1 MTAGD
6 GKGLLAGIRVVDLS
20 SSWVGAHM
28 GLFFADQGAEVV
40 CVEPPGGSSLR
51 GSAAWAFLGRGK
63 HSVVADLARPEGV
76 QRARRL
82 ARAADVVVET
92 WRPGTAERMGLGY
105 DDLAAGNPGLVY
117 TSVSG
122 FGSKGPLAGLAG
134 YEALV
139 MAKLGFAVQFTSFT
153 PRGGPAY
160 CSVPYATFSAAHT
173 ALHGTLAALY
183 ERERSGLGQRVE
195 SSLAQGMAAQDPWRW
210 FLAFIA
216 RQYPEAYEA
225 AAPIGDDG
233 VPNHSFAFRLLVALS
248 SDGHWMQFSQV
259 SPHLFAAFLRALGL
273 DWMLDHPEWSS
284 VPEFDDRDRRQELWE
299 RMLTAVRSRTLAQW
313 NEVFDEDPDVW
324 AEVFR
329 HGAELLDHPQVVHD
343 GRVVSIEDPERGPVR
358 QPGPLVADRATGR
371 GCGGPP
377 PGLGCDA
384 VTASWEAAPRRP
396 VGSDAEASGAAP
408 LADVDAGASGTAPL
422 ADVNG
427 GASGVAPLAGVD
439 AGASGAAPLAG
450 VDAAASGAA
459 PLAGVAVVEFGTYY
473 AAPYAGAILADFGA
487 RVIKVESLAGE
498 PMRTIMGFPEAGA
511 AKSLQGKQSIAL
523 DLNTGEGRAVVHRL
537 VAGAD
542 IVMQSY
548 RAGAAARLGID
559 AASLQAV
566 NPDVVYVSSPGYGPG
581 GPCGHRPAFAPTI
594 GAGAGAGWRNVGP
607 AVDPSGQFDL
617 DGVKEASLRLGMATQ
632 VGGNADGC
640 SAVVVASAMLAG
652 LLGAR
657 RGNGTRHGGTTLA
670 TSMLTTMAH
679 VLCEDC
685 VVYEG
690 RPPTPAADP
699 ELYGLSAAYRLY
711 RAARGWVFLAAP
723 RDREWR
729 RLVEALDRLGVGAG
743 LASDARFADGAS
755 RTAHDG
761 ELAAELAA
769 IFSGRAAAEWER
781 DLAAA
786 GVGCVEVASEPFE
799 ALLLDD
805 REGSYGRAADLVVDV
820 EHPALGV
827 HPRLTALAHLSR
839 SPTVLGRGCLMGEHT
854 DLVLAELGYGPESIA
869 RLRAEGVVGG

>member
-1 MTAGD
+1 MSEGLPLVTAGN
-6 GKGLLAGIRVVDLS
+6 GAGLLSGIRVVDLS
-20 SSWVGAHM
+20 SSWVGAHI
-28 GLFFADQGAEVV
+28 GLFLADQGAEVV
-40 CVEPPGGSSLR
+40 CVEPPGGSALR
-51 GSAAWAFLGRGK
+51 GSAAWALLGRGK

-76 QRARRL
+76 EPVRRL
-82 ARAADVVVET
+82 ALAADVVVQT
-92 WRPGTAERMGLGY
+92 WRPGAAERLGLGY

-122 FGSKGPLAGLAG
+122 FGSKGPLAHLAG

-139 MAKLGFAVQFTSFT
+139 MAKLGFAAQFSSFT
-153 PRGGPAY
+153 PRPGPAY

-183 ERERSGLGQRVE
+183 ERERSGRGQHVE

-216 RQYPEAYEA
+216 RQYPEAYAA

-233 VPNHSFAFRLLVALS
+233 IPNHSFAFRLLVALS
-248 SDGHWMQFSQV
+248 ADGHWMQFSQV
-259 SPHLFAAFLRALGL
+259 SPRLFVAFMRALAL
-273 DWMLDHPEWSS
+273 DWMLDDPEWSA
-284 VPEFDDRDRRQELWE
+284 VPEIDDRGRRRELWE
-299 RMLTAVRSRTLAQW
+299 RMLTAVRSRTLAEWQQ
-313 NEVFDEDPDVW
+313 VFDDDPDVW

-343 GRVVSIEDPERGPVR
+343 ERVVCIEDPERGPVR
-358 QPGPLVADRATGR
+358 QPGPLVVGAGSGR
-371 GCGGPP
+371 VPSRPP

-384 VTASWEAAPRRP
+384 VTASWK
-396 VGSDAEASGAAP
+396 AAP
-408 LADVDAGASGTAPL
+408 LVPGTDADAGTDAGAAAGT
-422 ADVNG
+422 DTG
-427 GASGVAPLAGVD
+427 
-439 AGASGAAPLAG
+439 AGAGADTAAEAGGAAPLAG
-450 VDAAASGAA
+450 VT
-459 PLAGVAVVEFGTYY
+459 VVEFGTFY
-473 AAPYAGAILADFGA
+473 AAPFAGAILADYGA
-487 RVIKVESLAGE
+487 RVIKVESLEGE

-511 AKSLQGKQSIAL
+511 AKSLQGKQSIAV
-523 DLNTGEGRAVVHRL
+523 DLAADEGRAIAHRL

-548 RAGAAARLGID
+548 RAGVADRLGVD
-559 AASLQAV
+559 AATLRAV
-566 NPDVVYVSSPGYGPG
+566 NPSLVYVSSPGYGSG

-607 AVDPSGQFDL
+607 SVDPPGELDL
-617 DGVKEASLRLGMATQ
+617 EGVKEASLRLGMATQ

-640 SAVVVASAMLAG
+640 SALVVASAMLTG
-652 LLGAR
+652 LLGAHR
-657 RGNGTRHGGTTLA
+657 RNGAPQDATPQDATTLA

-690 RPPTPAADP
+690 RPPTPTADP
-699 ELYGLSAAYRLY
+699 ELHGLSAVYRLY

-723 RDREWR
+723 SSREWR
-729 RLVEALDRLGVGAG
+729 RLVEALDGLDVGAG
-743 LASDARFADGAS
+743 LASDSRFADPAS
-755 RTAHDG
+755 RSAHDD

-769 IFSGRAAAEWER
+769 VFAGRTAAEWER
-781 DLAAA
+781 KLAAA

-799 ALLLDD
+799 VLLLDD
-805 REGSYGRAADLVVDV
+805 REDSYGRAAELVADV
-820 EHPALGV
+820 EHPALGA

-839 SPTVLGRGCLMGEHT
+839 SPTVLGRGCLHGEHT
-854 DLVLAELGYGPESIA
+854 DLILAEMGYGSDSIA
-869 RLRAEGVVGG
+869 RLHAEGVVIDEGA

>member
-1 MTAGD
+1 MTVGN
-6 GKGLLAGIRVVDLS
+6 GPGLLSGIRVVDLS

-40 CVEPPGGSSLR
+40 CVEPPDGSTLR
-51 GSAAWAFLGRGK
+51 DSAAWPFLGRGK
-63 HSVVADLARPEGV
+63 HSVVIDLTAPEGA

-82 ARAADVVVET
+82 SLAADVVVQT
-92 WRPGTAERMGLGY
+92 WRPGTAERLGLGY
-105 DDLAAGNPGLVY
+105 DDLAAGNAGLVY

-122 FGSKGPLAGLAG
+122 FGPRGALAGLAG

-139 MAKLGFAVQFTSFT
+139 MAKLGFAVQFTAFT

-183 ERERSGLGQRVE
+183 ERERSGLGQHVE

-225 AAPIGDDG
+225 AEPIGDDG
-233 VPNHSFAFRLLVALS
+233 IPNHSFAFRLLVALS

-259 SPHLFAAFLRALGL
+259 SPHLFAAFMRALGL
-273 DWMLDHPEWSS
+273 DWMLDDPDWSTA
-284 VPEFDDRDRRQELWE
+284 PEFDDRDRRRELWE
-299 RMLTAVRSRTLAQW
+299 RMLTAVRSKTLAEWQ
-313 NEVFDEDPDVW
+313 EIFDEDPDVW

-329 HGAELLDHPQVVHD
+329 RGAELLDHPQIVHD
-343 GRVVSIEDPERGPVR
+343 DRVVSIDDPERGPVR
-358 QPGPLVADRATGR
+358 QPGPLVAGPGSGR
-371 GCGGPP
+371 RPSRP
-377 PGLGCDA
+377 APGLGSDT
-384 VTASWEAAPRRP
+384 VTASWEAAPRQP
-396 VGSDAEASGAAP
+396 VAEPAVTGS
-408 LADVDAGASGTAPL
+408 T
-422 ADVNG
+422 
-427 GASGVAPLAGVD
+427 APLAGVT
-439 AGASGAAPLAG
+439 
-450 VDAAASGAA
+450 
-459 PLAGVAVVEFGTYY
+459 VVEFGTYY

-487 RVIKVESLAGE
+487 RVIKVESLDGE
-498 PMRTIMGFPEAGA
+498 PMRMMMGFPEAGA

-523 DLNTGEGRAVVHRL
+523 DLATDEGRAIAHRL

-548 RAGAAARLGID
+548 RAGVDARLGVD

-566 NPDVVYVSSPGYGPG
+566 NPDVIYVSSPGYGAG

-607 AVDPSGQFDL
+607 TVDPADELDL

-640 SAVVVASAMLAG
+640 SAVVVASAMIAG
-652 LLGAR
+652 LLAAR
-657 RGNGTRHGGTTLA
+657 RGNGSRSGGTTLV

-679 VLCEDC
+679 VLCKDC
-685 VVYEG
+685 VAYEG
-690 RPPTPAADP
+690 RPPTPTADP
-699 ELYGLSAAYRLY
+699 ELHGLSAAYRLY
-711 RAARGWVFLAAP
+711 RAARGWVFLAVP
-723 RDREWR
+723 SDREWR
-729 RLVEALDRLGVGAG
+729 RLVEALERLGVGTG
-743 LASDARFADGAS
+743 LASDARFADAAS
-755 RTAHDG
+755 RSAHDE
-761 ELAAELAA
+761 ELAAELEA
-769 IFSGRAAAEWER
+769 IFSSRAAAEWER
-781 DLAAA
+781 ELAAA
-786 GVGCVEVASEPFE
+786 GVGCVEVESQPFE
-799 ALLLDD
+799 ALLLDN
-805 REGSYGRAADLVVDV
+805 REGSYGRTADLVADV

-839 SPTVLGRGCLMGEHT
+839 SPTVLGRGCLLGEHT
-854 DLVLAELGYGPESIA
+854 DLLLAELGYGPESIA
-869 RLRAEGVVGG
+869 RLHAEGVVGG

>member
-1 MTAGD
+1 MSLPPLSEATRPASSGSLCEARQLR
-6 GKGLLAGIRVVDLS
+6 GPRPEGSRFVTVENGSGLLSGIRVVDLS
-20 SSWVGAHM
+20 SSWVGAHI

-40 CVEPPGGSSLR
+40 CVEPAGGSALR
-51 GSAAWAFLGRGK
+51 DSAAWAFLGRGK
-63 HSVVADLARPEGV
+63 HSVVADLARPEGAH
-76 QRARRL
+76 RARRL
-82 ARAADVVVET
+82 ALAADVVVET
-92 WRPGTAERMGLGY
+92 WRPGTAERLGLGY
-105 DDLAAGNPGLVY
+105 DDLAAANPGMVY
-117 TSVSG
+117 TSVTG
-122 FGSKGPLAGLAG
+122 FGSRGPFAGLAG
-134 YEALV
+134 HEALV
-139 MAKLGFAVQFTSFT
+139 MAKLGFAVQFSAFT

-233 VPNHSFAFRLLVALS
+233 IPNHSFAFRLLVALS

-259 SPHLFAAFLRALGL
+259 SPHLFSAFMRALGL
-273 DWMLDHPEWSS
+273 GWMLDHPDWSTA
-284 VPEFDDRDRRQELWE
+284 PEFDDRDRRREFWE
-299 RMLTAVRSRTLAQW
+299 RMLTSVRSRTRSEW
-313 NEVFDEDPDVW
+313 REVFDEDPNVW

-329 HGAELLDHPQVVHD
+329 CGAELLDHPQVVHD
-343 GRVVSIEDPERGPVR
+343 DRVVTIDDPVRGPVR
-358 QPGPLVADRATGR
+358 GPGPLVANPGSHRCPSRPA
-371 GCGGPP
+371 
-377 PGLGCDA
+377 PGLGCDR
-384 VTASWEAAPRRP
+384 VTASWQAAPRQP
-396 VGSDAEASGAAP
+396 AVGEPAT
-408 LADVDAGASGTAPL
+408 AG
-422 ADVNG
+422 
-427 GASGVAPLAGVD
+427 
-439 AGASGAAPLAG
+439 GAAPLAG
-450 VDAAASGAA
+450 VT
-459 PLAGVAVVEFGTYY
+459 VVEFGTYY

-498 PMRTIMGFPEAGA
+498 PMRMIMGFPEAGA

-523 DLNTGEGRAVVHRL
+523 DLTTDEGRAIAGRL

-542 IVMQSY
+542 IVIQSY
-548 RAGAAARLGID
+548 RSGVAARLGVD
-559 AASLQAV
+559 AATLQAV
-566 NPDVVYVSSPGYGPG
+566 NPDLVYVSSPGYGSG

-607 AVDPSGQFDL
+607 TVDPADELDL

-652 LLGAR
+652 LLAVR
-657 RGNGTRHGGTTLA
+657 RANGSQQGGTALA

-699 ELYGLSAAYRLY
+699 ELYGLSATYRLY
-711 RAARGWVFLAAP
+711 RAARGWLFLAAP
-723 RDREWR
+723 SDREWR
-729 RLVEALDRLGVGAG
+729 RLTDALDGLGVGAG

-755 RTAHDG
+755 RSAHDE
-761 ELAAELAA
+761 ELAAELAR
-769 IFSGRAAAEWER
+769 IFVDRAAAEWEH

-805 REGSYGRAADLVVDV
+805 REDSYGRAADLVVDV
-820 EHPALGV
+820 EHPALGT

-839 SPTVLGRGCLMGEHT
+839 SPTVLGRGCLLGEHT
-854 DLVLAELGYGPESIA
+854 DQILTELGHGPESIA
-869 RLRAEGVVGG
+869 RLHAEGVVGG